1 MTKGGSKYT
10 KIKINTETG
19 ELVKITDEKN
29 NPATE
34 MTPEEVEQMYQNQN
48 GFEYIG
54 LILHTHSSPGC
65 VVYYSGGKYKK
76 ICW

>member
-1 MTKGGSKYT
+1 M

-29 NPATE
+29 NPASE

-48 GFEYIG
+48 GFEYVG
-54 LILHTHSSPGC
+54 LLLHTHSSPGC
-65 VVYYSGGKYKK
+65 VVYYSRGKYKK